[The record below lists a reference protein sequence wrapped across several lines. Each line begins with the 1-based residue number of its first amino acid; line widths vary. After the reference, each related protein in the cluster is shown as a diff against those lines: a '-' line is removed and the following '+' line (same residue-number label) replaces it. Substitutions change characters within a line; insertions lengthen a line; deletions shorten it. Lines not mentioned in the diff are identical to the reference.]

1 MSFIDFLR
9 ISVLLFAGGA
19 TACAVV
25 ALAGA
30 QSKQDTTL
38 IYIAL
43 GWWVTAALVGGWLG
57 RRGAVT
63 EGIGRLLSSARTQAA
78 LPELEPGTIIFN
90 RLWPLATVIV
100 VSGALAFLIPQVPA
114 IATGYLLLVSLLW
127 RRQASAVQAIEERDG
142 VRFYVE
148 RTSAFKPT
156 RLLRTPGFRKNEPAP
171 TDVQRTGV
179 R

>member
-1 MSFIDFLR
+1 VRFVDFLR
-9 ISVLLFAGGA
+9 TSVLLFAGAA

-25 ALAGA
+25 ALASA
-30 QSKQDTTL
+30 HSKDDTTL
-38 IYIAL
+38 IYVAL
-43 GWWVTAALVGGWLG
+43 GWWVLSALIGGWVG
-57 RRGAVT
+57 RRPETT
-63 EGIGRLLSSARTQAA
+63 EGIGRLLANARTQPA
-78 LPELEPGTIIFN
+78 LPELEPGTILFN
-90 RLWPLATVIV
+90 LLWPLALVTLIA
-100 VSGALAFLIPQVPA
+100 GGLAFVIPQVPA
-114 IATGYLLLVSLLW
+114 IATGYLLLLALLW
-127 RRQASAVQAIEERDG
+127 RKQSAAVQAIEERDG